1 MFKYKKVTPEQKA
14 LWVINAKIYEMNIE
28 KLEAISLSE
37 AVG

>member
-1 MFKYKKVTPEQKA
+1 MQ
-14 LWVINAKIYEMNIE
+14 KIYEMNIE

>member
-1 MFKYKKVTPEQKA
+1 MFKYKKVTPKPKMQ
-14 LWVINAKIYEMNIE
+14 WVINAKIYEMNIE